1 MTIETIIS
9 AILLGV
15 IEGATEYL
23 PVSSTGH
30 LIVFVDLLGFI
41 GPPGKVFEIVI
52 QVGAVLAVCLLYF
65 GKLFGVLRDFT
76 TDPAARSFVKAILIA
91 FLPAAV
97 LGVLLHKYIK
107 AYLFSPAVVAT
118 TLILGGIAILA
129 IERLRPVPRVRSI
142 EAFSPKLAFGIG
154 LIQCIAMIPGVSRS
168 GATILGALLLGVERK
183 TAAEFSFFLAIP
195 TLFGAAVYDLWS
207 NRDSLSGDGALL
219 LLIGFAAAF
228 VTAML
233 VVRWMI
239 DFVSRNGF
247 GLFAWYRIVFGLG
260 LAVILYLR

>member
-1 MTIETIIS
+1 MTIETIIN

-76 TDPAARSFVKAILIA
+76 ADPAARRFVYAILLA

-118 TLILGGIAILA
+118 TLILGGIAILV

-142 EAFSPKLAFGIG
+142 EAFGPRLALGIG

-207 NRDSLSGDGALL
+207 NRESLTGDGALL

-260 LAVILYLR
+260 LAVILWMR

>member
-1 MTIETIIS
+1 MTPETIVN
-9 AILLGV
+9 AVILGI

-30 LIVFVDLLGFI
+30 LIAFVDLLGFV
-41 GPPGKVFEIVI
+41 GPPGKIFEIVI
-52 QVGAVLAVCLLYF
+52 QVGAVLAVCFLYF
-65 GKLFGVLRDFT
+65 GKLFGVVRDFT
-76 TDPAARSFVKAILIA
+76 GDPKARRFVVTILLA

-118 TLILGGIAILA
+118 TLILGGVAILA

-142 EAFSPKLAFGIG
+142 EAFSPALALGIG
-154 LIQCIAMIPGVSRS
+154 FIQCIAMIPGVSRS

-195 TLFGAAVYDLWS
+195 TLFGAATYDLWS
-207 NRDSLSGDGALL
+207 NRASLTDDGILV

-239 DFVSRNGF
+239 DYVSRNGF
-247 GLFAWYRIVFGLG
+247 GLFAWYRIVFGIV
-260 LAVILYLR
+260 LAVILYVR

>member
-1 MTIETIIS
+1 MTTETIIS

-65 GKLFGVLRDFT
+65 GKLFGVLRDFRE
-76 TDPAARSFVKAILIA
+76 DPKARHFVYAILIA

-129 IERLRPVPRVRSI
+129 IERLRPIPRVRSI
-142 EAFSPKLAFGIG
+142 ESFSPKLAFGIG

-207 NRDSLSGDGALL
+207 NRDSLTGDGAVV